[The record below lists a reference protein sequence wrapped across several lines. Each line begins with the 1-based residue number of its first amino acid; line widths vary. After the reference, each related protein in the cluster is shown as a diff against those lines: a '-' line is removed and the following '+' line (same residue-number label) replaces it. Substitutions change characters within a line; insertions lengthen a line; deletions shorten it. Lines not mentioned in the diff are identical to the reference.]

1 MLRACKPLESN
12 SFCAISQ
19 SRERPCR
26 SATAYGLHV
35 SLEKIRKPVACRW
48 VERSETHPTCALPRD
63 GGEVGPTPGAH
74 SRGSFR
80 G

>member
-19 SRERPCR
+19 NRERPCR
-26 SATAYGLHV
+26 STVTYRSHV
-35 SLEKIRKPVACRW
+35 SLEKIRKPISVGW

-63 GGEVGPTPGAH
+63 GGEVGATPVAH
-74 SRGSFR
+74 SRGNFR